1 MRLITSVSMVF
12 MSIGLVS
19 CGIDGGG
26 DAERRIL
33 VPGDYPTISAA
44 LESARPGTTIEI
56 GPGTYHEAIEVKTER
71 ITIRGTDR
79 NGVILDG
86 KFNLPNGISVV
97 SNNVAIEN
105 LTVRNYLQNGIVFNG
120 ISAASKGRGVDP
132 ATDYGTGD
140 DVLQGYRASYV
151 TTHNNGL
158 YGIYAFAAKGGLVE
172 HSLASGHPDSGFYV
186 GQCQPCDVTLDNNI
200 AENNAIGYFGTNA
213 SGGVVVSRSIFRNNR
228 LGIAPNSQEMERLA
242 PQAEA
247 IVVGNV
253 VTNNDSPD
261 APAIS
266 YGYFG
271 GGIAVGGGT
280 KNTIIRN
287 RVEGHSRAGIEL
299 LLFGPFL
306 PQFNRVEGNVL
317 LNNAID
323 LAYHTEK
330 NDPEGNCFTGN
341 SFTVSQPN
349 DIEKALS
356 CDGPGATFQ
365 SVNPPIIKAPPTVDY
380 RTIASPAKQ
389 QSMPVSQQRD
399 AAGAGTFTALDIASI
414 GLPS

>member
-1 MRLITSVSMVF
+1 
-12 MSIGLVS
+12 
-19 CGIDGGG
+19 
-26 DAERRIL
+26 
-33 VPGDYPTISAA
+33 
-44 LESARPGTTIEI
+44 
-56 GPGTYHEAIEVKTER
+56 
-71 ITIRGTDR
+71 
-79 NGVILDG
+79 
-86 KFNLPNGISVV
+86 
-97 SNNVAIEN
+97 
-105 LTVRNYLQNGIVFNG
+105 
-120 ISAASKGRGVDP
+120 
-132 ATDYGTGD
+132 
-140 DVLQGYRASYV
+140 
-151 TTHNNGL
+151 
-158 YGIYAFAAKGGLVE
+158 
-172 HSLASGHPDSGFYV
+172 
-186 GQCQPCDVTLDNNI
+186 
-200 AENNAIGYFGTNA
+200 
-213 SGGVVVSRSIFRNNR
+213 
-228 LGIAPNSQEMERLA
+228 MERLA

-247 IVVGNV
+247 IVVGNG

-414 GLPS
+414 GVPS